1 MSGEFLDEPQAE
13 DWSLRGMMQ
22 DMKTDQA
29 SVEVLV
35 SSILTFSLSVGFCIS
50 LSKSDISALRHSVNY
65 ICPARW
71 PIDDSLERELLK
83 TEKRNSVG

>member
-35 SSILTFSLSVGFCIS
+35 SSILTFSLCMILHFVIEIRYIGPQAFCQ
-50 LSKSDISALRHSVNY
+50 LYLPCAL
-65 ICPARW
+65 A
-71 PIDDSLERELLK
+71 D
-83 TEKRNSVG
+83 